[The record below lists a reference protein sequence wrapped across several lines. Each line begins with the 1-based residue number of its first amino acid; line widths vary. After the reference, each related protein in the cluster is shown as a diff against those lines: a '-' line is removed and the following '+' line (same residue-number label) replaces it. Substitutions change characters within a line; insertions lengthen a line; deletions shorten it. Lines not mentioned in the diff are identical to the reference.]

1 LYGAETWSL
10 RIMNNK
16 YVASTEMWCWRKMV
30 KISRTDS
37 VTNEVL
43 HGLKE
48 ERNILRTIKKKEG

>member
-1 LYGAETWSL
+1 
-10 RIMNNK
+10 
-16 YVASTEMWCWRKMV
+16 MV

-48 ERNILRTIKKKEG
+48 EKNILSTIKKKEG